1 MKPEQDL
8 TMKIIPVVRMD
19 CPTCIPL
26 LENEVKKLKGVKDVR
41 GNYITKTL
49 KVVYNPNHVQLS
61 QIETA
66 IERTGYQIAYKKYP
80 SVASKLR
87 GLFKREKPSRVQ
99 TISDAEFPGK
109 VLHAS
114 RPVAVLFSSPTCP
127 ICQAV
132 KPSYVEAAEDMGE
145 KAQLFEMDVSSSETW
160 RQYDILVTPT
170 ILTFQEGQLKER
182 LPSLPKKEEIEKAL
196 SA

>member
-1 MKPEQDL
+1 MKAEQDL
-8 TMKIIPVVRMD
+8 TMKIIPIIRMD

-26 LENEVKKLKGVKDVR
+26 LENEVRKLKGVKEVR
-41 GNYITKTL
+41 GNYIAKTL
-49 KVVYNPNHVQLS
+49 KVVYDPSLVQLS

-80 SVASKLR
+80 NVATRLR
-87 GLFKREKPSRVQ
+87 GLLRREKPSRVQ

-132 KPSYVEAAEDMGE
+132 KPSYVEAAEDLGE
-145 KAQLFEMDVSSSETW
+145 KAQLFEMDASSSETW
-160 RQYDILVTPT
+160 RRYDILVTPT
-170 ILTFQEGQLKER
+170 ILIFQEGQVKEK
-182 LPSLPKKEEIEKAL
+182 LPSLPRKEEIEKAL
-196 SA
+196 NT